1 MPLLTDP
8 IDLKLDEDNDLVF
21 KDGDLQFTTGIE
33 AIVQQCRVAMQM
45 FQDEWFLNLDAGL
58 PYWQS
63 ILGQKPSV
71 AIKAASIF
79 IRRELELISGVVD
92 ILKLEV
98 SYVKESRLLKVVWQV
113 DTEFGDSPEDIIELR
128 VTTGVE

>member
-8 IDLKLDEDNDLVF
+8 IDLKLDENNDLVF
-21 KDGDLQFTTGIE
+21 KDGDLQFTTGVE
-33 AIVQQCRVAMQM
+33 AIVQQCRIAMQM

-63 ILGQKPSV
+63 ILGQKPAV
-71 AIKAASIF
+71 AIQAAQIF
-79 IRRELELISGVVD
+79 IRRELELVEGVVD

-98 SYVKESRLLKVVWQV
+98 SYVETRLLKVTWQV

-128 VTTGVE
+128 VTTGGE